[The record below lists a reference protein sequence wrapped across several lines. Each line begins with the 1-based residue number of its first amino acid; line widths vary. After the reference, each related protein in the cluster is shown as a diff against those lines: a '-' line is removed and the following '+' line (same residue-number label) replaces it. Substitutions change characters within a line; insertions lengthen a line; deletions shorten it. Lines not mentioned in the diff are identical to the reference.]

1 MKRIALALLL
11 TSLVVGCTHGIFN
24 QVRGSGNR
32 QRQTRPVAPFT
43 SISTEGAFEIEIVSQ
58 KPFALEIEGDD
69 NILPLIGTDV
79 SGSVLYIK
87 NRRGYSVS
95 QPIRIAISVPDL
107 EGLTSSGAGR
117 LKVTGLKNEKFEVD
131 INGAPAIE
139 VSGETNLLKIKANG
153 AGTIDTHRLRAANAD
168 VNSNGVSNIAL
179 YARDQ
184 LDVVVSGPSHVTYE
198 GSPVVNKTVNGPGS
212 VQKKASE
219 GS

>member
-1 MKRIALALLL
+1 M
-11 TSLVVGCTHGIFN
+11 FN

-58 KPFALEIEGDD
+58 KPFALKIEGDD

-107 EGLTSSGAGR
+107 EGLASSGAGR